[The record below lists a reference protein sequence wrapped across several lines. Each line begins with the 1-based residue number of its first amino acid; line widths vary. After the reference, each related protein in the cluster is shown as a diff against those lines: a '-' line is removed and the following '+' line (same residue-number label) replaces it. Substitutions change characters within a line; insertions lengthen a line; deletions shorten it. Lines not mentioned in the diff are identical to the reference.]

1 MAYNVNP
8 FLERRSKRNTS
19 DQEFALVFSPKI
31 LEKIPDGVFKSGVHI
46 YRSAP
51 GGGKTTIL
59 RAFTPSV
66 LRSFWRAKGSNE
78 LKESFPLFV
87 EKGCG

>member
-8 FLERRSKRNTS
+8 FLERRSERTTS

-31 LEKIPDGVFKSGVHI
+31 LEKLSDEVFKGGVHI
-46 YRSAP
+46 FRSAP

-59 RAFTPSV
+59 RAFTPRV
-66 LRSFWRAKGSNE
+66 LRSFRRAKG
-78 LKESFPLFV
+78 
-87 EKGCG
+87 